1 MNIYKPQFTTNKI
14 ADTRDIY
21 GHEWAHV
28 GCTSVHP
35 NWESLG
41 GMPPRKIFKNWTLQ
55 NNIWSQQ
62 EYITMWILLVPV
74 LLTQLHDQESCVS
87 LSTQRLT
94 QAYTEPL
101 NTLRVSV
108 HRDQV
113 TQAYMA
119 RVTQYRK
126 SQYTESLNIQRI
138 VTQYRKS
145 HSRQKLACLY
155 VAHLGRSY

>member
-1 MNIYKPQFTTNKI
+1 
-14 ADTRDIY
+14 
-21 GHEWAHV
+21 
-28 GCTSVHP
+28 
-35 NWESLG
+35 
-41 GMPPRKIFKNWTLQ
+41 MPPRKIFEKWTLQ

-62 EYITMWILLVPV
+62 EYIIMWILLVPV

-113 TQAYMA
+113 TQAYTA

-126 SQYTESLNIQRI
+126 SQYTESLNIQRM

-155 VAHLGRSY
+155 VAHLGRSV